1 MMLSFFRYE
10 MPVCGAFFRLRRLRC
25 KVRTPMGLQI
35 GVSQRLEARRPVLL
49 AICRDKRLYHPPVDQ
64 VSSRIMGLDVGDRR
78 IGVAVSDPL
87 GLTAQPVLTLVR
99 TNRKQDLKSLQRILR
114 KYSCVEIVV
123 GNPLYMSG
131 DLSPQA
137 AKAQAFAQ
145 TLRDETR
152 LPVHLWDERLT
163 TTEAHR
169 HLHAAG
175 RPGSEHRSVVDQVAA
190 VLILESFLEARRS
203 ASRSDEPVS

>member
-1 MMLSFFRYE
+1 MQDS
-10 MPVCGAFFRLRRLRC
+10 
-25 KVRTPMGLQI
+25 
-35 GVSQRLEARRPVLL
+35 
-49 AICRDKRLYHPPVDQ
+49 PP
-64 VSSRIMGLDVGDRR
+64 RIMGLDVGDRR

-87 GLTAQPVLTLVR
+87 GLTAQPVMTLVR
-99 TNRKQDLKSLQRILR
+99 TNHRQDLKSLRRLIR
-114 KYSCVEIVV
+114 RYGCAEIVV

-131 DLSPQA
+131 DQSPQA

-145 TLRDETR
+145 MLREETG

-175 RPGSEHRSVVDQVAA
+175 RAGSEHKAVVDQVAA
-190 VLILESFLEARRS
+190 VLILEGYLA
-203 ASRSDEPVS
+203 ASHSSKSSLSGPPTETA

>member
-1 MMLSFFRYE
+1 MSMDEISQSE
-10 MPVCGAFFRLRRLRC
+10 VPRL
-25 KVRTPMGLQI
+25 
-35 GVSQRLEARRPVLL
+35 
-49 AICRDKRLYHPPVDQ
+49 
-64 VSSRIMGLDVGDRR
+64 MGLDVGDRR

-99 TNRKQDLKSLQRILR
+99 SNRRQDLKSLMRMIR
-114 KYSCVEIVV
+114 KYGCREVVV

-131 DLSPQA
+131 DQSPQA
-137 AKAQAFAQ
+137 AKAQGFAQ
-145 TLRDETR
+145 MLREETG

-175 RPGSEHRSVVDQVAA
+175 LAGSEHRAVVDQVAA
-190 VLILESFLEARRS
+190 VLILQGFLDTRRG
-203 ASRSDEPVS
+203 RG

>member
-1 MMLSFFRYE
+1 MSMDEISPSE
-10 MPVCGAFFRLRRLRC
+10 VPRL
-25 KVRTPMGLQI
+25 
-35 GVSQRLEARRPVLL
+35 
-49 AICRDKRLYHPPVDQ
+49 
-64 VSSRIMGLDVGDRR
+64 MGLDVGDRR

-99 TNRKQDLKSLQRILR
+99 SNRRQDLKSLMRMIR
-114 KYSCVEIVV
+114 KYGCREVVV

-131 DLSPQA
+131 DQSPQA
-137 AKAQAFAQ
+137 AKAQGFAQ
-145 TLRDETR
+145 MLREETG

-175 RPGSEHRSVVDQVAA
+175 LAGSEHRAVVDQVAA
-190 VLILESFLEARRS
+190 VLILQGFLDTRRS
-203 ASRSDEPVS
+203 RG

>member
-1 MMLSFFRYE
+1 MAS
-10 MPVCGAFFRLRRLRC
+10 
-25 KVRTPMGLQI
+25 
-35 GVSQRLEARRPVLL
+35 LEETEP
-49 AICRDKRLYHPPVDQ
+49 
-64 VSSRIMGLDVGDRR
+64 RIMGLDVGDRR
-78 IGVAVSDPL
+78 IGIAVSDPL

-99 TNRKQDLKSLQRILR
+99 THRKQDLKSIQRLIR
-114 KYSCVEIVV
+114 RHNCSAIVV

-131 DLSPQA
+131 DQSPQA

-145 TLRDETR
+145 MLRDETG

-175 RPGSEHRSVVDQVAA
+175 RAGSEHKAVVDQVAA
-190 VLILESFLEARRS
+190 VLILESFLQAQKYS
-203 ASRSDEPVS
+203 SS